1 MSSLA
6 GILPREPWRRWAPYA
21 VTPLLMLAALPAMGF
36 GSWLT
41 LTVAGL
47 SMGVMLFLM
56 ASGLTLIFGLM
67 DVLNFAHPV
76 FITLGAYVAASVL
89 GRLTGWTMED
99 SLALNLAAI
108 LLALLAAA
116 VASGALGYFF
126 ERIIVRRVY
135 GAPLRQILITV
146 GALIVIEQLVIV
158 LWGPDAIALPKPVA
172 LRGSV
177 FVGASSI
184 ETYRLVALSVGL
196 VVAVAMQLVLTR
208 TRIGLLVR
216 AGVEDREMVE
226 SLGYHIRRLFIG
238 VFIAGTALAGMGG
251 MMWGQYQSLINSQLG
266 DAVNVLVFIILI
278 IGGLGSV
285 GGCFIG
291 AILVGLTS
299 NYVGFLFPQLAVG
312 SNILLMFLI
321 LMWRPR
327 GLLPVAGH

>member
-1 MSSLA
+1 MSSPA
-6 GILPREPWRRWAPYA
+6 WILRRDQWQQWAPYA
-21 VTPLLMLAALPAMGF
+21 VTPVLILAALPAMGV

-67 DVLNFAHPV
+67 DVLNFAHAA
-76 FITLGAYVAASVL
+76 FITMGAYVATSVL
-89 GRLTGWTMED
+89 GRLTGWTNDE
-99 SLALNLAAI
+99 SLAMNLAAI
-108 LLALLAAA
+108 VLALLAAA
-116 VASGALGYFF
+116 AATGTLGFFF

-146 GALIVIEQLVIV
+146 GALIVMEQLVIV

-177 FVGASSI
+177 IVGSSSI
-184 ETYRLVALSVGL
+184 ETYRLVALAVGL

-226 SLGYHIRRLFIG
+226 ALGYRINRLFIG

-251 MMWGQYQSLINSQLG
+251 MMWGQYQGLVNSQLG

-327 GLLPVAGH
+327 GLLPLAGH